1 MGVAITR
8 STFFKN
14 VRKDFKDQ
22 FKSREFNLTH
32 KKTDNPVYKKF
43 ELEVVK
49 YFNKKNRTGCF
60 GFQFIS
66 LSAEEVRQRKEFKD
80 VELLKELEF
89 SINWTR
95 RVAKN
100 NNLLL
105 TSRKSDATYFT
116 ESQLENMRVGVSLQM
131 SGFDSLHIINTDET
145 PLY

>member
-14 VRKDFKDQ
+14 VRKDFNDQ
-22 FKSREFNLTH
+22 VKSRKFNLTH

-60 GFQFIS
+60 GFQFIG

-89 SINWTR
+89 SIN
-95 RVAKN
+95 
-100 NNLLL
+100 
-105 TSRKSDATYFT
+105 
-116 ESQLENMRVGVSLQM
+116 
-131 SGFDSLHIINTDET
+131 
-145 PLY
+145 